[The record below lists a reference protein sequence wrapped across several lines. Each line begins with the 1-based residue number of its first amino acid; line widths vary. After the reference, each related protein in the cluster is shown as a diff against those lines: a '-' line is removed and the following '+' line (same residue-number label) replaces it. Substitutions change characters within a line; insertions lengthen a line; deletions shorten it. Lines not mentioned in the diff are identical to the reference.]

1 MSHIEKKGA
10 HMKNIRTVYKIMV
23 LVLFLLPGMASSLC
37 GLEVTDALGREV
49 SFEQQPQRIVIAG
62 RGLLIV
68 ADALYLFP
76 EAPSVVV
83 AFEKITLGKGN
94 FLTVVDP
101 HYDMKTVLPI
111 DVGAERIA
119 SLRPDVVLMKSY
131 MQKKLGSSLEL
142 LGIPVLYLDFETPDQ
157 YERDIR
163 ALGHLLEND
172 ERSEEIIAFYR
183 GRVQRVRE
191 RVKSIAEQEKPRV
204 LFLYYSERGGSRAF
218 NIPPADW
225 MQTIVVE
232 IAGGIPVWKDIK
244 TGQGWTRVSF
254 EQIAAWDVD
263 HIFVTSYF
271 TDIDEVK
278 DGLLE
283 DPLWTSLRAV
293 REDRIH
299 AFPTDYYNWDLP
311 DPRWI
316 LGLTWLASRLH
327 PEEFSD
333 VDLMAEVRTF
343 FRELYFLDDAGY
355 NRYIKNMLHG
365 DLP

>member
-1 MSHIEKKGA
+1 MSIS
-10 HMKNIRTVYKIMV
+10 MKNRRTAIRSTT
-23 LVLFLLPGMASSLC
+23 LTLFLLAGMVSPLFAM
-37 GLEVTDALGREV
+37 EVTDALGREV
-49 SFEQQPQRIVIAG
+49 SFERTPQRIVVAG
-62 RGLLIV
+62 RGLLMV

-76 EAPSVVV
+76 EAPSRVI
-83 AFEKITLGKGN
+83 AFEKITLGKEN

-101 HYDMKTVLPI
+101 HYAMKTVLPI

-131 MQKKLGSSLEL
+131 MQRKLGSSLEL

-183 GRVQRVRE
+183 GRVRRVE
-191 RVKSIAEQEKPRV
+191 KRVKSIAEQERPRV

-225 MQTIVVE
+225 MQTILVE

-278 DGLLE
+278 DRLIA
-283 DPLWTSLRAV
+283 DTLWKSLRAV

-316 LGLTWLASRLH
+316 LGLTWLASRLY
-327 PEEFSD
+327 PEKFSD
-333 VDLMAEVRTF
+333 VDMISETRTF
-343 FRELYFLDDAGY
+343 FREMYFLDDDSY
-355 NRYIKNMLHG
+355 NRYIKVMLGG